1 MPSTRRRTTA
11 YSIVASLCVAQVAFA
26 VLISSRGCD
35 WTLPLYVTAGI
46 VVTVTLLTLPYAM
59 RRGFARNNRTPTALG
74 FGMVGLFFWL
84 VGWMVAFSDQSC
96 GAL

>member
-11 YSIVASLCVAQVAFA
+11 YAIVASLCVAQVGFA
-26 VLISSRGCD
+26 VLMASRGCE
-35 WTLPLYVTAGI
+35 WTLPLYVTAG
-46 VVTVTLLTLPYAM
+46 VVVMLTMLSLPYAL

-74 FGMVGLFFWL
+74 FVMIGLFFWL

-96 GAL
+96 GAV